1 VRIDVAVFVA
11 HLLLLL
17 LLILC
22 SVANEVDLMM
32 SFAHPHVVCA
42 YHFVTWKRRN
52 AKEATGGTDLDATV
66 SASAPSCMLCN
77 SLLVCRWF
85 YCHDSGGHMGP
96 CASCIPLQSRRVCFA
111 LMRQCMPLLA
121 SRSAAYDSKHCL
133 LLSPPPPL
141 TPSVSLASCVC
152 SLTTACNL
160 WM

>member
-1 VRIDVAVFVA
+1 VFVT

-17 LLILC
+17 LLILPC

-52 AKEATGGTDLDATV
+52 AKEAAGGTDLDATV

-85 YCHDSGGHMGP
+85 YCHETGGHMGP
-96 CASCIPLQSRRVCFA
+96 CSSCIPFAKQASVVRIDAAMHAFAGKVGLQSK
-111 LMRQCMPLLA
+111 LMTASTACSSPLPLRLPHL
-121 SRSAAYDSKHCL
+121 S
-133 LLSPPPPL
+133 LSPP
-141 TPSVSLASCVC
+141 VYAV
-152 SLTTACNL
+152 
-160 WM
+160 